1 MAKLRS
7 SPSGNRTLVSRV
19 TGGDTDHYTN
29 EDCMFIIVKI
39 MIQTFT
45 HMRNCP
51 RATKMSTMGIFS
63 IPRSS
68 DMTLLVAQHAVVK
81 V

>member
-1 MAKLRS
+1 MDEDGFTAFNGNEKVT

-29 EDCMFIIVKI
+29 EDMLLSNVNIINLI
-39 MIQTFT
+39 T

-51 RATKMSTMGIFS
+51 RATKMSTMGILS

-68 DMTLLVAQHAVVK
+68 DMTL
-81 V
+81 